1 MMKRQV
7 VRRRLSYISFFLFP
21 VTFVYLSPYV
31 IIDASTKGIIC
42 GSFLMFILL
51 FVGSLFLG
59 RAFCSWACPLGGAQ
73 EILSPLKKK
82 VAKKGKLIK
91 WLIWVPWIIA
101 IITVAFRK
109 GGYQEIDPFFR
120 TTHGFSLGNI
130 YTLIAYLSVLSLF
143 LISYFAVGKR
153 SFCRH
158 ICWIAPFMI
167 LGRKIQSLLK
177 TPSLQLVMTENACVK
192 CHRCTKNCLMGLDV
206 EDMIINHKMEN
217 SECILCG
224 SCADVC
230 HKDCIKLKF
239 TSSRL
244 KNSYTP

>member
-91 WLIWVPWIIA
+91 WLIWVPWIMA
-101 IITVAFRK
+101 IVIVAFRK

-130 YTLIAYLSVLSLF
+130 YTLIAYLSVISLF